1 MPVINY
7 HENVVI
13 SCPIKQLPFCI
24 VIIVIMEKCYVIIVI
39 HPAN

>member
-1 MPVINY
+1 MSVFNY

-13 SCPIKQLPFCI
+13 SCSIKELPFCI
-24 VIIVIMEKCYVIIVI
+24 VIIVIMEVCYVIVII